1 MNERPVTY
9 SVVIPVFNSESIVG
23 TTIDK
28 TASFFEREGL
38 AYEIVLVNDGSSDSS
53 WDVIREKALHNKNV
67 IAINLLKNYGQ
78 HVANICGLRHT
89 TGDWVV
95 TMDDDLQNPP
105 EEIAHLIRVADE
117 GHDVVFGRFEAKQA
131 TWMRS
136 LGSKAIG
143 MINRRIFRQPRDL
156 TVSNFRIL
164 RRDVVDRI
172 CATRSAFPYI
182 TGLAL
187 LNSRRRANVKVRHE
201 PRAVGKSNY
210 SFRRIARLVMT
221 ILFSYSLFPLR
232 LTAVL
237 GAVIATMSFAIG
249 GIYLLLAA
257 VRGTAV
263 PGWTT
268 VVVLLAFLNGV
279 TILMLSML
287 GEYTIRTLNQ
297 VSNSEPYHVI
307 DVVAVGR

>member
-1 MNERPVTY
+1 VNERPAKY
-9 SVVIPVFNSESIVG
+9 SVVIPVFNSRSIVG
-23 TTIDK
+23 TTIDR
-28 TASFFEREGL
+28 TVAFFESRDL
-38 AYEIVLVNDGSSDSS
+38 PYEVILVNDGSPDGS
-53 WDVIREKALHNKNV
+53 WDVIRDKALHNKNLV
-67 IAINLLKNYGQ
+67 AVNLLKNYGQ
-78 HVANICGLRHT
+78 HVANICGLRRA
-89 TGDWVV
+89 TGDWVI

-105 EEIAHLIRVADE
+105 EEIAHLISAAEE
-117 GHDVVFGRFEAKQA
+117 GHDVVFGRFEIKQA
-131 TWMRS
+131 SRIRS
-136 LGSKAIG
+136 IGSKTIG
-143 MINRRIFRQPRDL
+143 MINRRIFGQPRDL
-156 TVSNFRIL
+156 IVSNFRIM

-187 LNSRRRANVKVRHE
+187 LNSRNRANVQVRHE

-210 SFRRIARLVMT
+210 SFRRIAQLVMT

-232 LTAVL
+232 LMAVL

-249 GIYLLLAA
+249 GVYLLLAA
-257 VRGTAV
+257 VRGINI

-297 VSNSEPYHVI
+297 VSNAESYHVV

>member
-1 MNERPVTY
+1 MNGHQAKY
-9 SVVIPVFNSESIVG
+9 SVVIPVFNSEAIVG

-28 TASFFEREGL
+28 TVSFFEREGL
-38 AYEIVLVNDGSSDSS
+38 AYELILVNDGSPDRS
-53 WDVIREKALHNKNV
+53 WDVIRERALSDKNV
-67 IAINLLKNYGQ
+67 IAVNLLKNYGQ
-78 HVANICGLRHT
+78 HMANICGLRHS
-89 TGDWVV
+89 TGDWVI

-105 EEIAHLIRVADE
+105 EEIAHLIRVAEE
-117 GHDVVFGRFEAKQA
+117 GHDVVFGRFETKRAS
-131 TWMRS
+131 MIRS

-143 MINRRIFRQPRDL
+143 LINRRIFGQPRDL
-156 TVSNFRIL
+156 AVTNFRIMS
-164 RRDVVDRI
+164 RDVVARI
-172 CATRSAFPYI
+172 CASQSAFPYI

-187 LNSRRRANVKVRHE
+187 LNSRSPANVEVRHQ
-201 PRAVGKSNY
+201 PRAQGNSNY
-210 SFRRIARLVMT
+210 TIPRIARLVMT

-237 GAVIATMSFAIG
+237 GAIIAAMSFGIG
-249 GIYLLLAA
+249 GVYLALAA
-257 VRGTAV
+257 VRGTGV

-297 VSNSEPYHVI
+297 VSNSEPYHVV
-307 DVVAVGR
+307 DVVAIGR